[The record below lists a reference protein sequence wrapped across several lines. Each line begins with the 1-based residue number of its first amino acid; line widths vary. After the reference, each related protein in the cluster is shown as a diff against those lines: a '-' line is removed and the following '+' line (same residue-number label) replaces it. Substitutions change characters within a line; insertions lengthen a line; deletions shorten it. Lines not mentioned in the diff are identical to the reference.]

1 MYSKEVF
8 GEDGKIDKDD
18 LKRYG
23 EAIKE
28 GADKVGEKFKET
40 GIGKAILGED
50 GKFDKEDAERI
61 AKKAEETGKKIVDKV
76 KDLIG
81 K

>member
-1 MYSKEVF
+1 MTEKNELKDKLEGTAAEVKE
-8 GEDGKIDKDD
+8 KA
-18 LKRYG
+18 G
-23 EAIKE
+23 EA
-28 GADKVGEKFKET
+28 VEKLKDSKL
-40 GIGKAILGED
+40 GKNVLGED